1 MSFKND
7 KEFDAKLM
15 NFDGDRYDVV
25 VLASMWAKELKKKD
39 WDKYSDEEKQFIN
52 TWSSRFSDDF
62 GTTTEDTEFKYL
74 KPGDYFEDDRI
85 LIINTEEKYL
95 VTMTE
100 YGYVRIYLINSC
112 YSASKATGLINC
124 KL

>member
-39 WDKYSDEEKQFIN
+39 EYKHQPNAVVIKVALDDILANRVSKEEVLTVSKKN
-52 TWSSRFSDDF
+52 L
-62 GTTTEDTEFKYL
+62 EAEL
-74 KPGDYFEDDRI
+74 KAQ
-85 LIINTEEKYL
+85 EEARK
-95 VTMTE
+95 E
-100 YGYVRIYLINSC
+100 AER
-112 YSASKATGLINC
+112 KAKEPM